1 MKRHTLSSTGLPVDC
16 STSVYNRS
24 CTPAEMKFNRGVLP
38 GISDEGCFGKLNFSS
53 EKKYSILNVPKV
65 RIRENRI
72 FRQLS
77 NDFKYVI
84 ENTESVSRIEKKKKV
99 ILKEKISLGK
109 EGNIKRTYRHRRIV
123 GNENIRIHED
133 RGNRIKLESERFFDR
148 TEVHEK
154 KNTKSDIEEILES
167 QEYLKNYKKKW
178 KKPGIFI
185 NLSNKGQE
193 IEKDARVDDSVISDP
208 SPVKEIANEKQSPK
222 SKTPTTSNNIFISN
236 VPSILILSETK
247 VGKAIL
253 EKLQESKNR
262 ILKKPI
268 RQTSPNQDFIE
279 KQIIN
284 YKQESLK
291 VLKNTAFLADKI
303 MKDIRCGQRKKTSM
317 YNN

>member
-1 MKRHTLSSTGLPVDC
+1 MKRHTLSSTGLPADC

-38 GISDEGCFGKLNFSS
+38 GISDEGYLGKLNFSV

-72 FRQLS
+72 FRQTS
-77 NDFKYVI
+77 KDFKYII
-84 ENTESVSRIEKKKKV
+84 ENAESVSRIEKRKNV
-99 ILKEKISLGK
+99 ILKGKISLDKGK
-109 EGNIKRTYRHRRIV
+109 DVRRTCRQRRTV
-123 GNENIRIHED
+123 GNENVKDQEGR
-133 RGNRIKLESERFFDR
+133 RNGRSLRSEQFFCK
-148 TEVHEK
+148 TEVQEK
-154 KNTKSDIEEILES
+154 KSTKSDIEEILES

-185 NLSNKGQE
+185 NFCNKDQE
-193 IEKDARVDDSVISDP
+193 IKKEARVNDSIISDP
-208 SPVKEIANEKQSPK
+208 SPVKEAADEKQSPK
-222 SKTPTTSNNIFISN
+222 SQTPTILNNIFTSN
-236 VPSILILSETK
+236 VPSILILSESK

-262 ILKKPI
+262 ILKKSI
-268 RQTSPNQDFIE
+268 RHTSPDQDFIE

-303 MKDIRCGQRKKTSM
+303 MKDIRCGAKKKNI
-317 YNN
+317 YV